1 MSVFYIAV
9 CHLVDVCKDFKAM
22 RVDISRAQASCS
34 SRSTRGLSLRERVL
48 RIWIEAT
55 WRLLSILGWRL
66 PETGV
71 GVWLRLLETGLSS
84 RSHHRSLEPLLNGRI
99 RRNYSGYEVHQ
110 FYQGRLCASSLRVLP
125 LREIRDRDGVL
136 VPEIMFR

>member
-9 CHLVDVCKDFKAM
+9 SHLVDVSKDFKAM
-22 RVDISRAQASCS
+22 RVDISWAQASCS
-34 SRSTRGLSLRERVL
+34 SWSTRRLCLREWVV

-55 WRLLSILGWRL
+55 WRLLPILRWRL
-66 PETGV
+66 PETGLS
-71 GVWLRLLETGLSS
+71 VWLRLLETGLSR
-84 RSHHRSLEPLLNGRI
+84 RSHHRSLEALLNGWI
-99 RRNYSGYEVHQ
+99 RGNYTGYEVHQ